1 MVLLRGGWLVC
12 RFLLRR
18 SFFRRREGRLERDEA
33 GGGLEG
39 RLQVLEGGKLLERS
53 QVEIVE
59 ESPGG
64 GEDRRAPGRFA
75 VADDLDPA
83 AFDQRVQRGRRHR
96 DAAHFLDVAARD
108 RLAVRDD
115 GEGLQHR
122 ARIARRLLDRK
133 STRLN

>member
-18 SFFRRREGRLERDEA
+18 SFFRRREGRLERDEV

-39 RLQVLEGGKLLERS
+39 RLQVLERRRLLERS

-64 GEDRRAPGRFA
+64 GEDRRAPEGFA

-83 AFDQRVQRGRRHR
+83 AFDERV
-96 DAAHFLDVAARD
+96 
-108 RLAVRDD
+108 
-115 GEGLQHR
+115 
-122 ARIARRLLDRK
+122 DRK
-133 STRLN
+133 STRLNSSHITISYAVFC